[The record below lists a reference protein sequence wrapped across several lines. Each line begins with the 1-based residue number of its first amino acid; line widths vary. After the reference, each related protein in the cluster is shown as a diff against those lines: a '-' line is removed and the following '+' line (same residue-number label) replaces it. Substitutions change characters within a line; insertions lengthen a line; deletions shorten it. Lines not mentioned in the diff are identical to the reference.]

1 MNRTLLERTRC
12 VLFNVGLNRSFWGE
26 AINITCFLINRI
38 PSTAIGLKTPIEIWN
53 GKTANYSNLRVF
65 GYNAYYHV
73 NEGKMVPRSRKGLF
87 MGYGD
92 GVKDYRIWSPSE
104 KKVLL
109 SRDVI
114 FDESRLFH
122 PKLEVPIAGTQS
134 CHSPQEKEVKS
145 ITKDS
150 EKRGHSETSPVVL
163 QEGEKSKDSSANES
177 HLAAEPDPP

>member
-12 VLFNVGLNRSFWGE
+12 LLSNVGLNRSFWGE
-26 AINITCFLINRI
+26 AINTTCFLINRT

-53 GKTANYSNLRVF
+53 DKTTNYSNLRVF
-65 GYNAYYHV
+65 GCNAYYHV
-73 NEGKMVPRSRKGLF
+73 NEGKLVPRSRKGLF

-92 GVKDYRIWSPSE
+92 GVKGYRIWSPSE

-114 FDESRLFH
+114 FDESHLFH

-134 CHSPQEKEVKS
+134 CHSPQEKDVES
-145 ITKDS
+145 TTKDS
-150 EKRGHSETSPVVL
+150 EKGGHFETSPVVL
-163 QEGEKSKDSSANES
+163 QEGEKLEDFSANES
-177 HLAAEPDPP
+177 HLAAKPDPP